1 MKKAVFFDADGTIM
15 DIQKG
20 LAQDIPRAIERL
32 HANGHRAFLCTGR
45 SRAFVPPYIEELG
58 LDGIIAGISTYIELG
73 GKCLFNREIPQET
86 ALRSVRVLRENG
98 LIPLL
103 EGTEY
108 MYYDTNEYN
117 VQVDWFADLITAQL
131 AGKRRPITGNE
142 GELHFGKI
150 SAKRRPGCSAQRAC
164 ELLAGDYDFIWHG
177 GGFAGGTIEMVPKGF
192 SKATGISALC
202 RELNISLHDTVA
214 FGDSSNDLAMLE
226 AAGFS
231 VAMGNASA
239 ELAARADY
247 RTAPWDQGGVTQA
260 LEHLSLI

>member
-20 LAQDIPRAIERL
+20 LAQDIPWAIERL

-142 GELHFGKI
+142 GELI
-150 SAKRRPGCSAQRAC
+150 LARSAQSAAGVQRTARLP

-247 RTAPWDQGGVTQA
+247 RTAPWDRGGVTQA

>member
-1 MKKAVFFDADGTIM
+1 M
-15 DIQKG
+15 
-20 LAQDIPRAIERL
+20 
-32 HANGHRAFLCTGR
+32 
-45 SRAFVPPYIEELG
+45 
-58 LDGIIAGISTYIELG
+58 
-73 GKCLFNREIPQET
+73 
-86 ALRSVRVLRENG
+86 
-98 LIPLL
+98 
-103 EGTEY
+103 
-108 MYYDTNEYN
+108 
-117 VQVDWFADLITAQL
+117 QVDWFADLITAQL

-247 RTAPWDQGGVTQA
+247 RTAPWDRGGVTQA